1 MCWNG
6 SRPAHCA
13 SPAFS
18 LFCIYIICVVSCSS
32 LYLIIFKIV
41 IFFSSHFYIVYSLF
55 FCSARNSLPASSNMV
70 ERDAQPGYSKF
81 KQSARQLTDEL
92 PLIPMRCPR
101 LCVRHSLISN
111 TCTAYVQLQQ
121 TLKVELLAQHVPA
134 PLCFTI
140 QSPKPKATHCLLK
153 TLPPLAHLRC
163 TGSARVAITTFPA
176 YPHDLAIDLDGRCN

>member
-1 MCWNG
+1 MG
-6 SRPAHCA
+6 LAQRTALPQR
-13 SPAFS
+13 SPYFLYL
-18 LFCIYIICVVSCSS
+18 LFFSS
-32 LYLIIFKIV
+32 LVLPYILSFLKLFV
-41 IFFSSHFYIVYSLF
+41 FFFSSHFYIVYSLF

-81 KQSARQLTDEL
+81 KQSAQLTDEL

-121 TLKVELLAQHVPA
+121 TLKVELLAQNVPA

-140 QSPKPKATHCLLK
+140 QSPNPKAKHCLRK
-153 TLPPLAHLRC
+153 TLPPLAYLRC

>member
-1 MCWNG
+1 MFG
-6 SRPAHCA
+6 FVFISQ
-13 SPAFS
+13 F
-18 LFCIYIICVVSCSS
+18 LFCSNWSKDHNVSPYEIPVRGCTPMRKPEQHLRCHSG
-32 LYLIIFKIV
+32 
-41 IFFSSHFYIVYSLF
+41 
-55 FCSARNSLPASSNMV
+55 
-70 ERDAQPGYSKF
+70 EQDAQPGYSKF

-121 TLKVELLAQHVPA
+121 TLKVELLAQNVPA

-140 QSPKPKATHCLLK
+140 QSPNPKAKHCLLK

-176 YPHDLAIDLDGRCN
+176 YPHDLAIHLDGRCN